1 MGANM
6 RILVV
11 DDSSTMRSIIRNI
24 LKQIHLRNVDEAND
38 GNIAWEKLQKV
49 IYDLII
55 CDLYMPKMSG
65 IDLLRLVRNT
75 ELTKDIPFIMITTVN
90 AQENILEAIKENVSG
105 YILKPFSAKTL
116 HEKIVAIFRHG
127 HLMK

>member
-1 MGANM
+1 MSPLHDFCGRAKSRKNDENYSA
-6 RILVV
+6 RNNNLLKFCKFLLV
-11 DDSSTMRSIIRNI
+11 
-24 LKQIHLRNVDEAND
+24 LKEPYP
-38 GNIAWEKLQKV
+38 LQKV

-90 AQENILEAIKENVSG
+90 SQENILEAIKENVSG